1 MSLLNL
7 PTFAV
12 ILEDHMLSQVYG
24 ASKVVHVVNNEISDV
39 NQHINANMRGRE
51 ISAIYK
57 ALGYEEQTKLADTV
71 LFNESETNII
81 VNQLELLNA
90 SMDNQSKMNE
100 TLRDLIV
107 LFSATLL
114 VLVALAILAG
124 YYENA
129 RQHHALMDSK
139 IFSSFGNVIDLIS
152 PDE

>member
-12 ILEDHMLSQVYG
+12 ILEDHTLSRVYG
-24 ASKVVHVVNNEISDV
+24 ASKVVHLINAEINDV
-39 NQHINANMRGRE
+39 NQHINANMSGRE

-57 ALGYEEQTKLADTV
+57 ALGYEEQSKIAEII

-90 SMDNQSKMNE
+90 SMDSQSKMSE
-100 TLRDLIV
+100 TLRDLVV
-107 LFSATLL
+107 LFAATLL
-114 VLVALAILAG
+114 VLLAFGILAG

-129 RQHHALMDSK
+129 RQNNAVIDSK
-139 IFSSFGNVIDLIS
+139 IFAILGDLVEKVSI
-152 PDE
+152 E